1 MVDEFG
7 HASLAEPMEVG
18 EVYASV
24 EQMSAV
30 KTMAT
35 FQQMDAVGL
44 DIELRTPSVR
54 FNGIRYR
61 GHDVHFSAPK
71 ELNRG
76 RTLSITG
83 YYQTDNPHAL

>member
-35 FQQMDAVGL
+35 FQQIDAVGL
-44 DIELRTPSVR
+44 DIELRKGR
-54 FNGIRYR
+54 DGRKEY
-61 GHDVHFSAPK
+61 GHQKDKFFHNYGF
-71 ELNRG
+71 L
-76 RTLSITG
+76 
-83 YYQTDNPHAL
+83 